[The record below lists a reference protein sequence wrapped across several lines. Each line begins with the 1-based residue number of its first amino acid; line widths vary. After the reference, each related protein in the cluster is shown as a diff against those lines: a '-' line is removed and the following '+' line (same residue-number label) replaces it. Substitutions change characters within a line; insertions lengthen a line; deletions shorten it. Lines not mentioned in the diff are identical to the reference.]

1 MELDRLPAEIQFALA
16 GAGFRA
22 RRRLA
27 LPFLTVDPGGFPR
40 AALLTLGEVRA
51 QSRTLLAVAVRA
63 GSHTAANLI
72 RRKTAM
78 LFYLARNKAVW
89 VQGKAGRGRV
99 SLFDADRQI
108 FPLAVVRVKVDRPL
122 PEEGAVALAGG
133 PTLST
138 GSADRLYSEELF
150 EDLGRRGIGRSI
162 ALRFAEE
169 GARLALA
176 ARTENELLQ
185 TATMVEQSGARAVA
199 IPTDIRERAAVDAC
213 VARAEAEL
221 GPIDVLVNNAG
232 VFLWRPFLELS
243 SEEWDLVLSTNL
255 TGAANFCRA
264 VLPGMIGRRR
274 GRIVNVSSIH
284 GVRGEANLAAHS
296 AAKFGL
302 IGLTQSL
309 AREYRSFNIA
319 VNAVCP
325 GTVENRQDETGE
337 PSRAEPLAEKLWPR
351 DVARTVL
358 FLASDDAAAITGAAL
373 EVLGGTHLT
382 IQP

>member
-1 MELDRLPAEIQFALA
+1 MKFRDRTVLVT
-16 GAGFRA
+16 GA
-22 RRRLA
+22 
-27 LPFLTVDPGGFPR
+27 
-40 AALLTLGEVRA
+40 
-51 QSRTLLAVAVRA
+51 S
-63 GSHTAANLI
+63 
-72 RRKTAM
+72 
-78 LFYLARNKAVW
+78 
-89 VQGKAGRGRV
+89 
-99 SLFDADRQI
+99 
-108 FPLAVVRVKVDRPL
+108 
-122 PEEGAVALAGG
+122 
-133 PTLST
+133 
-138 GSADRLYSEELF
+138 
-150 EDLGRRGIGRSI
+150 RGIGRSI

-199 IPTDIRERAAVDAC
+199 IPTDIRDRAAVDAC
-213 VARAEAEL
+213 VARAVAEL

>member
-1 MELDRLPAEIQFALA
+1 MKFRDQTVLVT
-16 GAGFRA
+16 GA
-22 RRRLA
+22 
-27 LPFLTVDPGGFPR
+27 
-40 AALLTLGEVRA
+40 
-51 QSRTLLAVAVRA
+51 S
-63 GSHTAANLI
+63 
-72 RRKTAM
+72 
-78 LFYLARNKAVW
+78 
-89 VQGKAGRGRV
+89 
-99 SLFDADRQI
+99 
-108 FPLAVVRVKVDRPL
+108 
-122 PEEGAVALAGG
+122 
-133 PTLST
+133 
-138 GSADRLYSEELF
+138 
-150 EDLGRRGIGRSI
+150 RGIGRSI

-185 TATMVEQSGARAVA
+185 TASLVEQTGARAVA
-199 IPTDIRERAAVDAC
+199 IPTDIRDRAAVEAC

-284 GVRGEANLAAHS
+284 GMRGEANLAAHS

-325 GTVENRQDETGE
+325 GTVENRQDETDA
-337 PSRAEPLAEKLWPR
+337 PSRSEPLAEKLWPR
-351 DVARTVL
+351 DVAKTVL

>member
-1 MELDRLPAEIQFALA
+1 MKFRDQTVLGT
-16 GAGFRA
+16 GA
-22 RRRLA
+22 
-27 LPFLTVDPGGFPR
+27 
-40 AALLTLGEVRA
+40 
-51 QSRTLLAVAVRA
+51 S
-63 GSHTAANLI
+63 
-72 RRKTAM
+72 
-78 LFYLARNKAVW
+78 
-89 VQGKAGRGRV
+89 
-99 SLFDADRQI
+99 
-108 FPLAVVRVKVDRPL
+108 
-122 PEEGAVALAGG
+122 
-133 PTLST
+133 
-138 GSADRLYSEELF
+138 
-150 EDLGRRGIGRSI
+150 RGIGRSI

-185 TATMVEQSGARAVA
+185 TASLVEATGARAVA
-199 IPTDIRERAAVDAC
+199 IPTDIRDRAAVDAC
-213 VARAEAEL
+213 VSRAEAEL
-221 GPIDVLVNNAG
+221 GPVDVLVNNAG

-264 VLPGMIGRRR
+264 VLPGMIARRR

-284 GVRGEANLAAHS
+284 GMRGEANLAAHS

-325 GTVENRQDETGE
+325 GTVENRQDETGA
-337 PSRAEPLAEKLWPR
+337 PSRSEPLAEKLWPR
-351 DVARTVL
+351 DVAKTVL

>member
-1 MELDRLPAEIQFALA
+1 LKFRDQTVLVT
-16 GAGFRA
+16 GA
-22 RRRLA
+22 
-27 LPFLTVDPGGFPR
+27 
-40 AALLTLGEVRA
+40 
-51 QSRTLLAVAVRA
+51 S
-63 GSHTAANLI
+63 
-72 RRKTAM
+72 
-78 LFYLARNKAVW
+78 
-89 VQGKAGRGRV
+89 
-99 SLFDADRQI
+99 
-108 FPLAVVRVKVDRPL
+108 
-122 PEEGAVALAGG
+122 
-133 PTLST
+133 
-138 GSADRLYSEELF
+138 
-150 EDLGRRGIGRSI
+150 RGIGRSI

-169 GARLALA
+169 GARLALV

-199 IPTDIRERAAVDAC
+199 IPTDIRDRAAVDAC
-213 VARAEAEL
+213 VARAETEL

-264 VLPGMIGRRR
+264 VLPGMMGRRR

-284 GVRGEANLAAHS
+284 GMRGEANLAAHS

>member
-1 MELDRLPAEIQFALA
+1 MNFRDRTVLVT
-16 GAGFRA
+16 GA
-22 RRRLA
+22 
-27 LPFLTVDPGGFPR
+27 
-40 AALLTLGEVRA
+40 
-51 QSRTLLAVAVRA
+51 S
-63 GSHTAANLI
+63 
-72 RRKTAM
+72 
-78 LFYLARNKAVW
+78 
-89 VQGKAGRGRV
+89 
-99 SLFDADRQI
+99 
-108 FPLAVVRVKVDRPL
+108 
-122 PEEGAVALAGG
+122 
-133 PTLST
+133 
-138 GSADRLYSEELF
+138 
-150 EDLGRRGIGRSI
+150 RGIGRSI

-169 GARLALA
+169 GARVGLV
-176 ARTENELLQ
+176 ARSETELLA
-185 TATMVEQSGARAVA
+185 TASLAEQAGARAIA
-199 IPTDIRERAAVDAC
+199 IPTDIRDRAGAAAAVAK
-213 VARAEAEL
+213 VEAEL

-243 SEEWDLVLSTNL
+243 PEEWDLVVSTNL

-264 VLPGMIGRRR
+264 VLPGMVERRR

-284 GVRGEANLAAHS
+284 GMRGEANLAAHS

-309 AREYRSFNIA
+309 AREFRGDNIA

-325 GTVENRQDETGE
+325 GTVENRLEETGA
-337 PSRAEPLAEKLWPR
+337 PSREQPLAEKLWPR

>member
-1 MELDRLPAEIQFALA
+1 VKFRDQTVLVT
-16 GAGFRA
+16 GA
-22 RRRLA
+22 
-27 LPFLTVDPGGFPR
+27 
-40 AALLTLGEVRA
+40 
-51 QSRTLLAVAVRA
+51 S
-63 GSHTAANLI
+63 
-72 RRKTAM
+72 
-78 LFYLARNKAVW
+78 
-89 VQGKAGRGRV
+89 
-99 SLFDADRQI
+99 
-108 FPLAVVRVKVDRPL
+108 
-122 PEEGAVALAGG
+122 
-133 PTLST
+133 
-138 GSADRLYSEELF
+138 
-150 EDLGRRGIGRSI
+150 RGIGRSI

-185 TATMVEQSGARAVA
+185 TASLVEQTGARAVA
-199 IPTDIRERAAVDAC
+199 IPTDIRDRAAVEAC

-284 GVRGEANLAAHS
+284 GMRGEANLAAHS

-325 GTVENRQDETGE
+325 GTVENRQDETGA
-337 PSRAEPLAEKLWPR
+337 PSRSEPLAEKLWPR
-351 DVARTVL
+351 DVAKTVL

>member
-1 MELDRLPAEIQFALA
+1 MKFRDQTVLVT
-16 GAGFRA
+16 GA
-22 RRRLA
+22 
-27 LPFLTVDPGGFPR
+27 
-40 AALLTLGEVRA
+40 
-51 QSRTLLAVAVRA
+51 S
-63 GSHTAANLI
+63 
-72 RRKTAM
+72 
-78 LFYLARNKAVW
+78 
-89 VQGKAGRGRV
+89 
-99 SLFDADRQI
+99 
-108 FPLAVVRVKVDRPL
+108 
-122 PEEGAVALAGG
+122 
-133 PTLST
+133 
-138 GSADRLYSEELF
+138 
-150 EDLGRRGIGRSI
+150 RGIGRSI

-185 TATMVEQSGARAVA
+185 TASLVEQTGARAVA
-199 IPTDIRERAAVDAC
+199 IPTDIRDRAAVEAC

-284 GVRGEANLAAHS
+284 GMRGEANLAAHS

-325 GTVENRQDETGE
+325 GTVENRQDETGA
-337 PSRAEPLAEKLWPR
+337 PSRSEPLAEKLWPR
-351 DVARTVL
+351 DVAKTVL
-358 FLASDDAAAITGAAL
+358 FLASDDAAAITGATL
-373 EVLGGTHLT
+373 EVFGGTHLT